1 MKSLWSKRWNV
12 YLAVLYLL
20 TLPITAGFLIGRY
33 KGFDF
38 WRGVYL
44 ASSWLAF
51 TALVLLPLF
60 VPRLLGCL
68 PKLANSKIGRS
79 TLLVLTTVIAFA
91 VHSLLFADLGMLS
104 MFGYHLN
111 GLVLNLLMTP
121 GGFASMGLEWNTL
134 GTLCAAAL
142 ALFFAE
148 GLLVWFSF
156 CSKKAEK
163 IAGFF
168 QTHPYVLPSAWSAVA
183 LCLVLALLIVGV
195 ADYKSNANVLCAV
208 ETFPAFPALRMRKLL
223 HFLGLEQPPREHSV
237 QFAAQ
242 QRDNN
247 NLSYPVSPI
256 IRSTSHPK
264 YNIIWLVGESLRS
277 DMLNAKTMPATW
289 NLAQRAW
296 RFPQHYSGGH
306 GTRESIFSMFYG
318 LYGNCWHTF
327 LRHSRPPLLFSWLKE
342 DGYHFLCQTSARFSY
357 PEFDRTVFAAMKD
370 SELKEFDRGS
380 AWERD
385 IHSVDAALEFIRKQ
399 DVNQPFFLF
408 CFFESTHAPYS
419 FPEQGALH
427 RDYVESINYATVSK
441 ADAPRLYNRSANA
454 AHHLDGQIGRLLAFV
469 AEKPHMAERTI
480 ILITGDH
487 GEEFYEKGRLG
498 HNSTFVQ
505 EQLRVPLVI
514 AVPKMQPHVYEQMS
528 HHTDI
533 IPTLAPLFG
542 VTNPAAD
549 FSVGGNLFDAKYN
562 RRSFISCGWDT
573 AVFATRTHKLLLPF
587 GKKRFFSA
595 QDLTTLDDAPCR
607 DVETFYRENAAEL
620 GKAQKDMYRFISGRK
635 E

>member
-1 MKSLWSKRWNV
+1 MKSLWNKQWNV

-51 TALVLLPLF
+51 TALVLLPLL

-68 PKLANSKIGRS
+68 PKLSSSKIGRP
-79 TLLVLTTVIAFA
+79 TLLVLTTLIAFA
-91 VHSLLFADLGMLS
+91 IHSLLFADLGMLS

-134 GTLCAAAL
+134 GTLGAAAL
-142 ALFFAE
+142 ALLLAE
-148 GLLVWFSF
+148 VLLVRFSF
-156 CSKKAEK
+156 CSEKADK

-168 QTHPYVLPSAWSAVA
+168 QARSYVLPLAYGAVA
-183 LCLVLALLIVGV
+183 LCLALALLITGV
-195 ADYKSNANVLCAV
+195 ADYKSAPNVLCAV

-223 HFLGLEQPPREHSV
+223 HFLGVEQPRREHSV

-242 QRDNN
+242 HSDSN
-247 NLSYPVSPI
+247 NLSYPASPI
-256 IRSTSHPK
+256 VRSAEHPK
-264 YNIIWLVGESLRS
+264 YNIIWLVGESLRADLLS
-277 DMLNAKTMPATW
+277 AETMPSTW
-289 NLAQRAW
+289 KLAQGAW
-296 RFPQHYSGGH
+296 RFTQHYSGGH
-306 GTRESIFSMFYG
+306 GTRESMFSMFYG

-327 LRHSRPPLLFSWLKE
+327 LRRSRPPLLFSWLRD

-385 IHSVDAALEFIRKQ
+385 IHSVDAALKFIREQ

-419 FPEQGALH
+419 FPEQSAVRH
-427 RDYVESINYATVSK
+427 DYLKAINYATVKK
-441 ADAPRLYNRSANA
+441 ADAPRLYNRAVNA
-454 AHHLDGQIGRLLAFV
+454 AHHIDGQIGRLLALL
-469 AEKPHMAERTI
+469 AEKPQMAERTI

-505 EQLRVPLVI
+505 EQLRIPLVI

-542 VTNPAAD
+542 VTNPASD
-549 FSVGGNLFDAKYN
+549 FSVGGNLFDEKYS

-587 GKKRFFSA
+587 GKKRFFSV
-595 QDLTTLDDAPCR
+595 QNLTTLNDAPCN
-607 DVETFYRENAAEL
+607 DIETFYKENAAEL
-620 GKAQKDMYRFISGRK
+620 GKAQRDMYRFISGRK

>member
-134 GTLCAAAL
+134 GTLCAASL

-168 QTHPYVLPSAWSAVA
+168 QAHPHVLPSAWSAVA

-247 NLSYPVSPI
+247 TLSYPASPI

-296 RFPQHYSGGH
+296 RFTQHYSGGH

-427 RDYVESINYATVSK
+427 RDYLERINYATVSK
-441 ADAPRLYNRSANA
+441 ADAPHLYNRAVNA

-549 FSVGGNLFDAKYN
+549 FSVGGNLFDAKYS
-562 RRSFISCGWDT
+562 RHSFISCGWDT

-607 DVETFYRENAAEL
+607 DIETFYRENAAEL

>member
-134 GTLCAAAL
+134 GTLCAASL

-168 QTHPYVLPSAWSAVA
+168 QAHPHVLPSAWSAVA

-247 NLSYPVSPI
+247 TLSYPASPI

-296 RFPQHYSGGH
+296 RFTQHYSGGH

-419 FPEQGALH
+419 
-427 RDYVESINYATVSK
+427 
-441 ADAPRLYNRSANA
+441 
-454 AHHLDGQIGRLLAFV
+454 
-469 AEKPHMAERTI
+469 
-480 ILITGDH
+480 
-487 GEEFYEKGRLG
+487 
-498 HNSTFVQ
+498 
-505 EQLRVPLVI
+505 
-514 AVPKMQPHVYEQMS
+514 
-528 HHTDI
+528 
-533 IPTLAPLFG
+533 
-542 VTNPAAD
+542 
-549 FSVGGNLFDAKYN
+549 
-562 RRSFISCGWDT
+562 
-573 AVFATRTHKLLLPF
+573 
-587 GKKRFFSA
+587 
-595 QDLTTLDDAPCR
+595 
-607 DVETFYRENAAEL
+607 
-620 GKAQKDMYRFISGRK
+620 
-635 E
+635 

>member
-134 GTLCAAAL
+134 GTLCAASL

-168 QTHPYVLPSAWSAVA
+168 QAHPHVLPSAWSAVA

-247 NLSYPVSPI
+247 NLSYPASPI
-256 IRSTSHPK
+256 IRSTSHSK

-296 RFPQHYSGGH
+296 RFTQHYSGGH

-427 RDYVESINYATVSK
+427 RDYLERINYATVSK
-441 ADAPRLYNRSANA
+441 ADAPHLYNRAVNA

-549 FSVGGNLFDAKYN
+549 FSVGGNLFDAKYS

-607 DVETFYRENAAEL
+607 DIETFYRENAAEL
-620 GKAQKDMYRFISGRK
+620 GKAQKDMYRFITGRK